1 MISGTPPDRVVDA
14 VGLFCPLPVIRTGK
28 AVADMREGE
37 VLELI
42 ADDRGVLAD
51 IPDWCTGHG
60 HTYLGHRTEARVYH
74 LFLSKGRVE

>member
-1 MISGTPPDRVVDA
+1 MTGDRRPDRIVDA
-14 VGLFCPLPVIRTGK
+14 VGLLCPLPVIRTGK
-28 AVADMREGE
+28 AVAEMRVGE

-60 HTYLGHRTEARVYH
+60 HSYLGNHTEGRVYH
-74 LFLSKGRVE
+74 LYLRKGRRE

>member
-1 MISGTPPDRVVDA
+1 MTVDRRPDRVVDA
-14 VGLFCPLPVIRTGK
+14 VGLFCPLPVIHTGK
-28 AVADMREGE
+28 AVAEMRVGE

-60 HTYLGHRTEARVYH
+60 HGYLGHRTEGNVYH
-74 LFLSKGRVE
+74 LYLRKGGLE